1 MMCHDTDC
9 MDSNR
14 CFICHNDILFWSAVW
29 RRGLLNTKLIL
40 TKLLV
45 WSAHQSV
52 IHDQHTGKK
61 FSKSYMLA
69 RELGRGA
76 FSVVKLG
83 VNKVLFVCL
92 FVCLFVSHIII
103 HIQLLACMSMKSFSV
118 VSGLC
123 LPIILFWI
131 ISLYSKREIMLR

>member
-83 VNKVLFVCL
+83 VNKVLFVC
-92 FVCLFVSHIII
+92 VTHHHSH
-103 HIQLLACMSMKSFSV
+103 
-118 VSGLC
+118 
-123 LPIILFWI
+123 PIASLYEYEILFCCFWSVSTYNTI
-131 ISLYSKREIMLR
+131 LDHFTV